1 MSYLEEESL
10 SDSGLPTR
18 EERFDYTN
26 NKAAEYNNP
35 MFGATGSPKNG
46 NPWSF
51 IDVINPKKHAL
62 AFARELDNKRGISPE
77 NNKDADGSDSGGFGG
92 EVSSQST
99 IRRLPSGAKPTSTGH
114 TIQATTPVKSN
125 GNGTSKPHEQNLSDV
140 VGQSTPLTLDRAP
153 APEKV
158 STVGSDSDRRLKDY
172 EGLLKETEWLH
183 QEIAQLKDQ
192 LLRSESQQMAK
203 DGEISKLNKALEAKI
218 STIDSLSASLKQ
230 KDGGMGTLNTD
241 LQNIKDQ
248 LEKSENSKFT
258 ANKMYE
264 AELEKMTKRL
274 EEKIKQIEDMEAK
287 SHEALT
293 SYNSAIEDLRKSH
306 LKEKAALNQKLKKLD
321 ANWHDT
327 LEKEKQKL
335 LSEID
340 GLEVEYDAKTA
351 EFQNTVKEKSVQL
364 SELQVKLQNS
374 NDALTNKVKA
384 LEAMQEK
391 LKEKENQLESQ
402 IEQFEDLN
410 NILVEKDESLA
421 SKVQELHLLGTDIKV
436 KALEAMQEKLKEKEN
451 QLESQIEQFEDLN
464 NILVEKDE
472 SLASKVQE
480 LHLLGTDIKKK
491 DVKLAQTLEE
501 LELLKTDLHRMEE
514 ELVEKTSDL
523 KTLNHNMLKKENEI
537 ATRSLDLQT
546 LQDKLN
552 QKDKELVKKCED
564 FDLAV
569 KLKNELSIDKEKLEC
584 RVQSFDAETKNFENR
599 IANLEQCLDEQRQYH
614 DDFKTLYQ
622 SEKEKNDK
630 LMEKMKEVDRFANYI
645 ENLRMF
651 EKNIGSLIVN
661 TFQKSH
667 EITELGPSFV
677 NTFKNITGFN
687 TKQHEEVF
695 QTMRSKI
702 DTLELKNRELS
713 VQIEHQWK
721 SNLEKKNQEL
731 KQQIQCAEQLQE
743 KLRRTE
749 DKLATSQ
756 AKSDIYQE
764 EKSVLLKEKEAVLQ
778 STVTLNDEL
787 AKYKSEC
794 LDKEKQKF
802 LDLVLKVES
811 LSETLSTLQQEI
823 KSTQKANDEL
833 ECSLQDKENSLTK
846 LQTLHDSQVAEL
858 RELQAALR
866 KLQGDPARKITFE
879 VARRS
884 RPDINATTYDHLMVN
899 KVDSIDM
906 IELQNIVKNII
917 LLLDIPFNKLTKKS
931 PLVAIYLKYER
942 PIFSHF
948 ANRLHFQVFNEAID
962 LRRFSNEAYEQYT
975 ENHDMR
981 AIKHPLQTCL
991 DNLHQKVISKI

>member
-1 MSYLEEESL
+1 
-10 SDSGLPTR
+10 
-18 EERFDYTN
+18 
-26 NKAAEYNNP
+26 

-77 NNKDADGSDSGGFGG
+77 KNKDADGSDGGGFGG

-125 GNGTSKPHEQNLSDV
+125 GNGSSNPHEQNLSDV

-158 STVGSDSDRRLKDY
+158 STAGSDSDRRLKDY

-203 DGEISKLNKALEAKI
+203 DGEILDLNKALEAKI

-230 KDGGMGTLNTD
+230 KDGGMNTMNTD
-241 LQNIKDQ
+241 LQNIKGQ
-248 LEKSENSKFT
+248 LEKSENSKIT
-258 ANKMYE
+258 ANRMYE

-274 EEKIKQIEDMEAK
+274 EEKINVIEDMEAK
-287 SHEALT
+287 NHEALT
-293 SYNSAIEDLRKSH
+293 SYNSAIEDLRNSH
-306 LKEKAALNQKLKKLD
+306 MKEKASLNQKLKILD

-340 GLEVEYDAKTA
+340 GLEAEYDAKTA
-351 EFQNTVKEKSVQL
+351 EFQDTVKEKSIQL
-364 SELQVKLQNS
+364 SELQVKLQNT
-374 NDALTNKVKA
+374 NEALTDKVKA
-384 LEAMQEK
+384 LEMIQEE
-391 LKEKENQLESQ
+391 LKEKENQLESK
-402 IEQFEDLN
+402 IEQLENLN
-410 NILVEKDESLA
+410 NSLIEKDESLA
-421 SKVQELHLLGTDIKV
+421 NKAQELHLLGID
-436 KALEAMQEKLKEKEN
+436 N
-451 QLESQIEQFEDLN
+451 
-464 NILVEKDE
+464 
-472 SLASKVQE
+472 
-480 LHLLGTDIKKK
+480 KKK
-491 DVKLAQTLEE
+491 DAMLTQTLEE
-501 LELLKTDLHRMEE
+501 LELLKTDLHRKED

-523 KTLNHNMLKKENEI
+523 KTLNHNMQKKENEI
-537 ATRSLDLQT
+537 AARSLDLQT
-546 LQDKLN
+546 LQGKLD

-564 FDLAV
+564 LDLAV
-569 KLKNELSIDKEKLEC
+569 KLKNELSINKKKLEC
-584 RVQSFDAETKNFENR
+584 QVQKFDVETKNFESR
-599 IANLEQCLDEQRQYH
+599 IANLEQHLDEQRQHH
-614 DDFKTLYQ
+614 DNFKTLYQ

-630 LMEKMKEVDRFANYI
+630 FMEKMKEVDRFANYI
-645 ENLRMF
+645 ENLRIF
-651 EKNIGSLIVN
+651 EKNIGPLIVD

-677 NTFKNITGFN
+677 NNFKNITGFN

-731 KQQIQCAEQLQE
+731 MQQKQCAEQLQE
-743 KLRRTE
+743 KLRRSE

-756 AKSDIYQE
+756 AKLDIYQE

-811 LSETLSTLQQEI
+811 LSDTLSTLQQEI
-823 KSTQKANDEL
+823 TSTQRTNDEL
-833 ECSLQDKENSLTK
+833 ECSIQEKENSLTK
-846 LQTLHDSQVAEL
+846 LQRLHDSQVAEL
-858 RELQAALR
+858 QELQAAIR
-866 KLQGDPARKITFE
+866 KLQGDPTRKITFE

-884 RPDINATTYDHLMVN
+884 RPDINAATYDHLMVN

-906 IELQNIVKNII
+906 VELQNIVKNII

-975 ENHDMR
+975 KNHDMR

-991 DNLHQKVISKI
+991 DNLYQKVVSKI

>member
-125 GNGTSKPHEQNLSDV
+125 GNGTSNPHEQNLSDV

-158 STVGSDSDRRLKDY
+158 STAGSDSDRRLKDY

-274 EEKIKQIEDMEAK
+274 EEKIKEIEDMEAK

-364 SELQVKLQNS
+364 SELQVNLQNS
-374 NDALTNKVKA
+374 NDALTDNVKA
-384 LEAMQEK
+384 LEVMQEK
-391 LKEKENQLESQ
+391 LKKKENQLESK
-402 IEQFEDLN
+402 IEQLQSLN
-410 NILVEKDESLA
+410 NSLAEKDESLA
-421 SKVQELHLLGTDIKV
+421 SKVQELLLLRNDV
-436 KALEAMQEKLKEKEN
+436 
-451 QLESQIEQFEDLN
+451 
-464 NILVEKDE
+464 
-472 SLASKVQE
+472 
-480 LHLLGTDIKKK
+480 KKK
-491 DVKLAQTLEE
+491 DAKLAQTLEK
-501 LELLKTDLHRMEE
+501 LELLENDLHRKQN
-514 ELVEKTSDL
+514 ELDEKTSDL
-523 KTLNHNMLKKENEI
+523 KTLNYNMQKKENEI
-537 ATRSLDLQT
+537 TTRSLELQK
-546 LQDKLN
+546 LHDKLDR
-552 QKDKELVKKCED
+552 KDKELIKKSED
-564 FDLAV
+564 FDSVV
-569 KLKNELSIDKEKLEC
+569 KSKNELSIDKEKLEC
-584 RVQSFDAETKNFENR
+584 RVRSFDAKTKDFESR
-599 IANLEQCLDEQRQYH
+599 ITNLEQRLDEQRQHH
-614 DDFKTLYQ
+614 DNFKTLYQ
-622 SEKEKNDK
+622 NEKEKNDK
-630 LMEKMKEVDRFANYI
+630 LMEKMKEVDRFANYV
-645 ENLRMF
+645 ENLRIF
-651 EKNIGSLIVN
+651 EKKIGSLIVD

-667 EITELGPSFV
+667 EITDLGPSFV
-677 NTFKNITGFN
+677 DTFKNITGFS
-687 TKQHEEVF
+687 TKQHEEAF

-702 DTLELKNRELS
+702 DTLELKNRELN
-713 VQIEHQWK
+713 VQIEHEWK
-721 SNLEKKNQEL
+721 SNLGKKNQEL
-731 KQQIQCAEQLQE
+731 KQQIQSAEQLQD

-756 AKSDIYQE
+756 AKLDIYQE
-764 EKSVLLKEKEAVLQ
+764 EKSVLLKEKEAVVQ
-778 STVTLNDEL
+778 NTVTLNDEL
-787 AKYKSEC
+787 ARYKSEC
-794 LDKEKQKF
+794 LDKERQKF

-823 KSTQKANDEL
+823 KSTQKTNDEL

-846 LQTLHDSQVAEL
+846 LQTLYDSQVVEFQ
-858 RELQAALR
+858 ELQAAIR

-884 RPDINATTYDHLMVN
+884 RPDINAATYDHLMVN

-906 IELQNIVKNII
+906 VELQNIVKNII

-991 DNLHQKVISKI
+991 DNLYQKVVSKI